1 MKPTEFVT
9 AYLPFAREAQKAFGV
24 PALVA
29 LAQSALETGWAA
41 SVAGYNFFGIRADK
55 SWKGPVICITTREV
69 LKGISQVQH
78 GQAFRAYATPRES
91 FLDWGRFLSTMPR
104 YRGAFNRSGDPQ
116 SVEWAKGF
124 ARAIAA
130 AGYATAPNYADQ
142 LCLMIDSVVR
152 RMPKG

>member
-9 AYLPFAREAQKAFGV
+9 AYLPFAREAEKTFAV

-29 LAQSALETGWAA
+29 LGQSALETGWAA
-41 SVAGYNFFGIRADK
+41 SVAGYNFFGIRADR
-55 SWKGPVICITTREV
+55 SWKGPVVCITTREV
-69 LKGISQVQH
+69 LKGISQVQR
-78 GQAFRAYATPRES
+78 GQAFRAYASPRES
-91 FLDWGRFLSTMPR
+91 FLDWGRFLATMPR
-104 YRGAFNRSGDPQ
+104 YRGAFSRSGDPQ

-152 RMPKG
+152 RMPKA

>member
-1 MKPTEFVT
+1 MTPRDYIA
-9 AYLPFAREAQKAFGV
+9 AYLPFAREAEKASAV

-29 LAQSALETGWAA
+29 LAQSALETGWGA

-55 SWKGPVICITTREV
+55 SWNGPVVCITTREV
-69 LKGISQVQH
+69 LHGIEQVQH

-104 YRGAFNRSGDPQ
+104 YKGAFNRLGDPQ

-124 ARAIAA
+124 AQAIAA

-152 RMPKG
+152 RMPKA

>member
-1 MKPTEFVT
+1 MKPAEFVT
-9 AYLPFAREAQKAFGV
+9 TYLPFAREAEKTFAV
-24 PALVA
+24 PELVA
-29 LAQSALETGWAA
+29 LAQSALETGWVA

-55 SWKGPVICITTREV
+55 SWKGPVVCITTREV

-78 GQAFRAYATPRES
+78 GQAFRAYASPRES

-104 YRGAFNRSGDPQ
+104 YKQAFNRAGDPQ

-130 AGYATAPNYADQ
+130 AGYSTSPAYADQ
-142 LCLMIDSVVR
+142 LCACIDSVAR
-152 RMPKG
+152 RIPA